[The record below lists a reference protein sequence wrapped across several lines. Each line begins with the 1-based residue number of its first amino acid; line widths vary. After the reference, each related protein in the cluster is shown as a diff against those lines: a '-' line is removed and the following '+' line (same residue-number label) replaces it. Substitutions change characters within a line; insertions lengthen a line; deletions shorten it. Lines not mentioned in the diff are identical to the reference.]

1 MLPANSCPG
10 SWKERRTRKF
20 QDVSQPLATIRDVAK
35 KAGVSISVVSKTFN
49 NYSDVSDETRQRI
62 VKVAK
67 ELGYSPNIVAK
78 NLSSKKQ
85 LTVGLISSGVL
96 NNNEKDNNA
105 FDIFKGVYK
114 AVSDSQYELSI
125 YLIDS
130 LSQKQQS
137 YLQYC
142 RERNIGGA
150 ILQGIRT
157 DDPYYKELID
167 TNIPCVVLDI
177 MTETENGL
185 IGSVSID
192 NAQAGRDIAYHL
204 LENGHRDVVVAAG
217 TRETHVNTE
226 RLKGVRQAYREFGL
240 TLEENSIIYA
250 DFSEPEAF
258 RLAKELLRSMRPTA
272 FLCFSDLMAFGVMKA
287 VEEAGLSIPDEISV
301 TGFDDLVFSGYTQ
314 PGLTTIRQ
322 DFIEIGIK
330 SAKLL
335 QELKEGKQEQ
345 QHLYVGHQLVERKSV
360 KKLN

>member
-1 MLPANSCPG
+1 MI
-10 SWKERRTRKF
+10 TRNDW
-20 QDVSQPLATIRDVAK
+20 DVRKSLTTIKDVAK

-49 NYSDVSDETRQRI
+49 NYADVSEETRQRI
-62 VKVAK
+62 LEIAK
-67 ELGYSPNIVAK
+67 ELDYSPNIVAK

-85 LTVGLISSGVL
+85 LTFGLISSGVL

-114 AVSDSQYELSI
+114 AVSESPYELSI

-157 DDPYYKELID
+157 DDPYYKELIN

-177 MTETENGL
+177 KTETENGL

-192 NAQAGRDIAYHL
+192 NAQAGRDITDHL
-204 LENGHRDVVVAAG
+204 LENGHRDVVVVAG
-217 TRETHVNTE
+217 TRETYVNSE
-226 RLKGVRQAYREFGL
+226 RLKGVQQAYQESGL
-240 TLEENSIIYA
+240 ALEENHIIYA
-250 DFSEPEAF
+250 DFSEQEAF
-258 RLAKELLRSMRPTA
+258 NAAKRRLKSKQPMPTA
-272 FLCFSDLMAFGVMKA
+272 FLCFSDLMAFGVMRA
-287 VEEAGLSIPDEISV
+287 IAEAGLSVPEDISV
-301 TGFDDLVFSGYTQ
+301 TGFDDLVFSSYTQ
-314 PGLTTIRQ
+314 PALTTIQQ
-322 DFIEIGIK
+322 DFVEIGSK

-335 QELKEGKQEQ
+335 QELKEGKQKG
-345 QHLYVGHQLVERKSV
+345 QHLYVAHQLVDRKSV
-360 KKLN
+360 RKLN

>member
-1 MLPANSCPG
+1 M
-10 SWKERRTRKF
+10 
-20 QDVSQPLATIRDVAK
+20 ATIKDVAK

-49 NYSDVSDETRQRI
+49 NYSDVSEETRQRI
-62 VKVAK
+62 LEIAK
-67 ELGYSPNIVAK
+67 DLDYSPNIVAK

-85 LTVGLISSGVL
+85 LTFGLISSGVL

-114 AVSDSQYELSI
+114 AVSESPYELSI

-167 TNIPCVVLDI
+167 TNVPCVVLDI

-192 NAQAGRDIAYHL
+192 NARAGRDIAGFL
-204 LENGHRDVVVAAG
+204 LKNGHRDIVVVAG
-217 TRETHVNTE
+217 TRETYVNSE
-226 RLKGVRQAYREFGL
+226 RLKGVQQAYREAGL
-240 TLEENSIIYA
+240 ELEENHIVYA
-250 DFSEPEAF
+250 DFSEQLAF
-258 RLAKELLRSMRPTA
+258 AAAKKRLKFHKPTA

-287 VEEAGLSIPDEISV
+287 IAEAGFSVPEDISV
-301 TGFDDLVFSGYTQ
+301 TGFDDLVFSSYTQ
-314 PGLTTIRQ
+314 PALTTIQQ
-322 DFIEIGIK
+322 DFVEIGRK

-335 QELKEGKQEQ
+335 QELKEGKQGQ
-345 QHLYVGHQLVERKSV
+345 QHLYVEHQLVERQSV
-360 KKLN
+360 RKLK